1 MNQITNTPV
10 VLIESDEYNSGWVRT
25 VHLFPS
31 ATAARE
37 FIKKE
42 MECDDIQLRCA
53 KEPTLSPA
61 CECYSFDDFVYHIHT
76 QPVEHI

>member
-1 MNQITNTPV
+1 MPKTTNTPI
-10 VLIESDEYNSGWVRT
+10 VLIKSEGYNSGWVRT

-42 MECDDIQLRCA
+42 MECNDEELQCA
-53 KEPTLSPA
+53 KEHTLSPA
-61 CECYSFDDFVYHIHT
+61 CECYAFDDFVYHIYT
-76 QPVEHI
+76 QPIEHI